1 MNLIQQ
7 QNYLEYANK
16 DDLIKMMSEPVPQFP
31 SFLVLSEIQRRTI
44 NEQNFKAMQERPTTT
59 VAEEVVGNFMQ
70 PQLAQNQSQGLQGG
84 TPQSATPLPD
94 SNISAGLSGV
104 PTAPMQMAAIGG
116 LTGYANKGVTSLP
129 AGSAPQYSFPTDMP
143 VEKLARTL
151 GVDMYNPD
159 GTLKDSDIL
168 DQEMRIRFAS
178 VNQPAVGNTS
188 GLPSGS
194 VQTSSGVVLTPR
206 VNSTVQIPPPT
217 DPAEQ
222 LSETVPATLGL
233 SQGVTPYIPSEVKIP
248 SPFEVGKVPFEYPV
262 TGVNTSSAS
271 KDTPTNTVPRTE
283 SQSLQEYNELINSG
297 VLNTPLINP
306 DDLPSPIPT
315 REKLPDVPNIKRD
328 YFEVSPEDRQRD
340 IDVYSLAG
348 LAKSIGGAKNLAELG
363 MGVGETA
370 LGLTKIKKGFR
381 DEDRTVAGLKYTDD
395 MTKYGL
401 DVQRASAVNTALSAD
416 TMAEYNAAFNIAKSN
431 LDIAEK
437 DKDRAISII
446 KNNALLKQID
456 ATNNAQLKPFVE
468 HFANELNLLQ
478 VKTAALRSEKENQR
492 IIELQQYIDTM
503 LFNASQKAGIDLNLV
518 NKEAIQR
525 LEFNADGTP
534 KVK

>member
-1 MNLIQQ
+1 
-7 QNYLEYANK
+7 
-16 DDLIKMMSEPVPQFP
+16 
-31 SFLVLSEIQRRTI
+31 
-44 NEQNFKAMQERPTTT
+44 
-59 VAEEVVGNFMQ
+59 
-70 PQLAQNQSQGLQGG
+70 
-84 TPQSATPLPD
+84 
-94 SNISAGLSGV
+94 
-104 PTAPMQMAAIGG
+104 
-116 LTGYANKGVTSLP
+116 
-129 AGSAPQYSFPTDMP
+129 
-143 VEKLARTL
+143 
-151 GVDMYNPD
+151 
-159 GTLKDSDIL
+159 
-168 DQEMRIRFAS
+168 MRIRFAS

-315 REKLPDVPNIKRD
+315 RQKLPDVPNIKRD

>member
-7 QNYLEYANK
+7 QNYLEYADK

-129 AGSAPQYSFPTDMP
+129 AGSAQYSFPTDMP
-143 VEKLARTL
+143 VEKLARML
-151 GVDMYNPD
+151 GVNMYAPD
-159 GTLKDSDIL
+159 GSLKDSDIL

-315 REKLPDVPNIKRD
+315 RQKLPDVPNIKRD

-456 ATNNAQLKPFVE
+456 ATNNAQLKPFVDI
-468 HFANELNLLQ
+468 LQ
-478 VKTAALRSEKENQR
+478 MS
-492 IIELQQYIDTM
+492 
-503 LFNASQKAGIDLNLV
+503 
-518 NKEAIQR
+518 
-525 LEFNADGTP
+525 
-534 KVK
+534 